1 MRRFLVALMIILVT
15 GFVFSGCDAYR
26 MNTNSL
32 MSGVL
37 GIDTAKDEF
46 NEMRS
51 LYVYCKYVDGKAYD
65 IYNYTLGETYAKEAQ
80 KAYAKGKGPNFERAR
95 IFSLMA
101 IPHLKIV
108 QKKYLESEG

>member
-1 MRRFLVALMIILVT
+1 MRKLLVALTIILVA
-15 GFVFSGCDAYR
+15 GFVISGCDMHR
-26 MNTNSL
+26 LDKNSL
-32 MSGVL
+32 MSNVL

-65 IYNYTLGETYAKEAQ
+65 VYNYTLGEAYAKQAQ
-80 KAYAKGKGPNFERAR
+80 KAYKKGKGPNFERAR
-95 IFSLMA
+95 VFSLMA

-108 QKKYLESEG
+108 QKKYLDSEG